1 MLSYHYRSTSPQ
13 LYTDKEFL
21 TEPTKGRPSV
31 TLAEIH
37 CLKSRSIL
45 NEVVSQ
51 SDCLLSYRESR
62 DDTLRMVVVD
72 ECNRIY
78 IITLTPFN

>member
-13 LYTDKEFL
+13 LHTDEELL
-21 TEPTKGRPSV
+21 TEPTKGRPSM
-31 TLAEIH
+31 TLAEIL

-45 NEVVSQ
+45 HEAVAQ

-62 DDTLRMVVVD
+62 DDTLRMVMVD
-72 ECNRIY
+72 LCNRI
-78 IITLTPFN
+78 